1 MDELKRELK
10 NILDEREALVTLR
23 EQWQAKWEK
32 LTTQI
37 NQNNI
42 DLIVLRK
49 EHENIYER
57 VRAWQ
62 QRQLK
67 HKADIEE
74 MATLIR
80 QTIPE
85 KIH

>member
-32 LTTQI
+32 LTAQI

-62 QRQLK
+62 QRQIK
-67 HKADIEE
+67 HKAAIEE

>member
-32 LTTQI
+32 LTAQI

-62 QRQLK
+62 QRQMK
-67 HKADIEE
+67 YKDDIKE
-74 MATLIR
+74 MADLIR